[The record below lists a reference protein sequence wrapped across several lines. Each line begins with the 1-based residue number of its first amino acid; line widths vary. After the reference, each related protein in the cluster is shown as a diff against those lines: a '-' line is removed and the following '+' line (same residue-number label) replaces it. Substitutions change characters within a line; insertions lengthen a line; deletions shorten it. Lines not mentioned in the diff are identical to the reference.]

1 MKSKKILLAGVFTA
15 AIVTGGIIYA
25 ADHIDAPAVT
35 NQTTD
40 ITDMYVFRASDP
52 NNLVF
57 VANTQ
62 GLKTPAQTAA
72 LKFDS
77 NTLIEF
83 NIDTNADAVEDLVLQ
98 GAYDAATN
106 KMSIY
111 GPVAPSEK
119 GTRSKLE
126 GAVTA
131 EVAVTAY
138 GATAPV
144 IGTSA
149 SGIKVFAGPR
159 DDPFFFDLNQYKA
172 ILAGTATSFNNPGA
186 DAFAGTNVLSL
197 VVEVPKTL
205 LGTVT
210 GGKVNVWLETKKK
223 I

>member
-1 MKSKKILLAGVFTA
+1 V
-15 AIVTGGIIYA
+15 VTGGIIYA

-40 ITDMYVFRASDP
+40 ITDMYVFRAADP

-62 GLKTPAQTAA
+62 GLRSPAQTAA
-72 LKFDS
+72 LKFDA

-83 NIDTNADAVEDLVLQ
+83 NIDTNGDAIEDLVLQ

-106 KMSIY
+106 KMRVY

-119 GTRSKLE
+119 GTRSKIE
-126 GAVTA
+126 GSVAA

-138 GATAPV
+138 GAATPA
-144 IGTSA
+144 IGTST

-172 ILAGTATSFNNPGA
+172 ILAGTATSFNNPGT
-186 DAFAGTNVLSL
+186 DTFAGTNVLSL